1 MQSFV
6 KCGIAL
12 PIDGSKDTDINIMD
26 LDDYEVG
33 VSADVEDIEFF
44 SSESDESND
53 EVLTNKLFVY
63 FCYSFIIERKK
74 YFHLLL

>member
-1 MQSFV
+1 MRSFV

-12 PIDGSKDTDINIMD
+12 PIDGSRDSEVNITD

-44 SSESDESND
+44 SSESDESDD
-53 EVLTNKLFVY
+53 EDGSDN
-63 FCYSFIIERKK
+63 I
-74 YFHLLL
+74 

>member
-1 MQSFV
+1 MRSFV

-12 PIDGSKDTDINIMD
+12 PIDGSRDSEINITLGYHTPD

-44 SSESDESND
+44 SSEPDESDNED
-53 EVLTNKLFVY
+53 GSDN
-63 FCYSFIIERKK
+63 I
-74 YFHLLL
+74 